1 MKSTRFFPTCGHPL
15 HDPICWRLFP
25 QQGRSYLGLRR
36 SRKYRIA
43 SPVAVILAKRMVA
56 AWEYTNMQDNDGADY
71 PYARD
76 LEVMAVGPSAKILDT
91 WLSSLGPIIAGG
103 ISINFGAGDQQCSE
117 ES

>member
-1 MKSTRFFPTCGHPL
+1 
-15 HDPICWRLFP
+15 
-25 QQGRSYLGLRR
+25 
-36 SRKYRIA
+36 
-43 SPVAVILAKRMVA
+43 
-56 AWEYTNMQDNDGADY
+56 MQDNDGADY

-76 LEVMAVGPSAKILDT
+76 LEVMAVGPSAKVLDA